1 MGPVRVLALGGVGEI
16 GKNMYVVEMDGRMVV
31 IDCGV
36 SFPKQEQLGVD
47 LVLPDFSYVRERRD
61 SLVAVLLTH
70 GHEDHIGALPYLL
83 REVGSV
89 PVYGTRF
96 TLGLVKSKLDEHRL
110 LKDAALVEV
119 EPGVP
124 ETIGPFTAEF
134 VRVSHSIPDP
144 VAIALHTPHGT
155 IVHSGDF
162 KFDQAPIDNRP
173 TDVAALARL
182 GDGGVLLLLADSTGA
197 ETPGTIPSERSVGK
211 ELQKVMA
218 TAPGRV
224 IITTF
229 ASHVHRVQQ
238 ALEAA
243 YADGRSVAVV
253 GRSLKRNTNIA
264 QNLGY
269 LEPPE
274 GTLVRVQDLDL
285 LPVDEQVIL
294 STGSQGEPLS
304 ALRRMAHAEHPQVTV
319 RPGDTVI
326 FSARAV
332 PGNELA
338 VNETINRL
346 VQAGARVVTR
356 ESAAV
361 HVSGHGGADELLL
374 MLRLLRPRF
383 LMPIHGEPRHLRAHA
398 DLARSVGMAGSDI
411 FTLENG
417 DVLEVANVA
426 GGPQAAVV
434 ERIEAGITFVDGLGV
449 GDVVEGV
456 LRDRRHL
463 SEDGLVLLV
472 ATVSARDGT
481 PVGGAEVI
489 TRGFGGGEEQQLIEE
504 TRLEVERSL
513 LASAADQVT
522 GIDML
527 QHQLHD
533 AVAALL
539 YRKTRQRPMILP
551 VVVEV

>member
-1 MGPVRVLALGGVGEI
+1 VRVLALGGVGEI

-47 LVLPDFSYVRERRD
+47 LVLPDFSYVTERREA
-61 SLVAVLLTH
+61 LVGILLTH

-83 REVGSV
+83 REMGSV

-124 ETIGPFTAEF
+124 QTIGPFTAEF

-182 GDGGVLLLLADSTGA
+182 GDRGVLLLLADSTGA
-197 ETPGTIPSERSVGK
+197 ETPGTIPPERTVGR

-269 LEPPE
+269 LEPPD
-274 GTLVRVQDLDL
+274 GVLVRVQDLEL
-285 LPVDEQVIL
+285 VPPDEQVIL

-304 ALRRMAHAEHPQVTV
+304 ALRRMAHGDHPQVTV

-346 VQAGARVVTR
+346 VLAGARVVTR
-356 ESAAV
+356 ETANV
-361 HVSGHGGADELLL
+361 HVSGHGAADELLL

-383 LMPIHGEPRHLRAHA
+383 FMPIHGEPRHLRAHA
-398 DLARSVGMAGSDI
+398 DLARSVGMASADI
-411 FTLENG
+411 FTMENG
-417 DVLEVANVA
+417 DVLQVANVD

-434 ERIEAGITFVDGLGV
+434 DRVEAGITYVDGLGV

-489 TRGFGGGEEQQLIEE
+489 TRGFGGGDEQQLIEE

-513 LASAADQVT
+513 AASAADQIT
-522 GIDML
+522 EIDML

-539 YRKTRQRPMILP
+539 YRRTRQRPMILP

>member
-1 MGPVRVLALGGVGEI
+1 VRVFALGGVGEI

-47 LVLPDFSYVRERRD
+47 LVLPDFSYVVERRD
-61 SLVAVLLTH
+61 ALLGVLLTH

-83 REVGSV
+83 REVGTV

-110 LKDAALVEV
+110 LRDSNLVEV
-119 EPGVP
+119 EPGTAQ
-124 ETIGPFTAEF
+124 TIGPFTADF
-134 VRVSHSIPDP
+134 IRVSHSIPDP
-144 VAIALHTPHGT
+144 VAIALHTAHGT

-182 GDGGVLLLLADSTGA
+182 GDSGVLLLLSDSTGA
-197 ETPGTIPSERSVGK
+197 ETPGTIPSERTVGK
-211 ELQKVMA
+211 ELRKVMA

-224 IITTF
+224 VITTF

-238 ALEAA
+238 VLEAA
-243 YADGRSVAVV
+243 YSDGRSVAVV

-269 LEPPE
+269 LDPPE
-274 GTLVRVQDLDL
+274 GSLVRIQDLDL
-285 LPVDEQVIL
+285 LPPDEQVIL

-304 ALRRMAHAEHPQVTV
+304 ALRRMAHGDHPQVTV
-319 RPGDTVI
+319 RAGDTVV

-356 ESAAV
+356 ESAEGV
-361 HVSGHGGADELLL
+361 HVSGHGAADELLL

-398 DLARSVGMAGSDI
+398 DLARSVGIAAPDI

-417 DVLEVANVA
+417 DVLEVATEA
-426 GGPQAAVV
+426 GGPRAEVV

-489 TRGFGGGEEQQLIEE
+489 TRGFGGGEEQELIEE

-513 LASAADQVT
+513 AASAADHVT
-522 GIDML
+522 EIDLL

-539 YRKTRQRPMILP
+539 YRRTRQRPMILP

>member
-1 MGPVRVLALGGVGEI
+1 VRVLALGGVGEI
-16 GKNMYVVEMDGRMVV
+16 GKNMYVVETGGRMVV

-47 LVLPDFSYVRERRD
+47 LVLPDFSYVTERRD
-61 SLVAVLLTH
+61 ALVGILLTH

-119 EPGVP
+119 EPNVP
-124 ETIGPFTAEF
+124 QALGPFTAEF
-134 VRVSHSIPDP
+134 IRVSHSIPDP

-182 GDGGVLLLLADSTGA
+182 GDRGVLLLLADSTGS
-197 ETPGTIPSERSVGK
+197 ETPGTIPPERTVGK

-238 ALEAA
+238 AVEAA

-269 LEPPE
+269 LEAPD
-274 GTLVRVQDLDL
+274 GVLVRVQDLEV
-285 LPVDEQVIL
+285 LPPDEQVIL

-304 ALRRMAHAEHPQVTV
+304 ALRRMAHGDHPQVTI

-356 ESAAV
+356 ETANV
-361 HVSGHGGADELLL
+361 HVSGHGAADELLL

-383 LMPIHGEPRHLRAHA
+383 FMPIHGEPRHLRAHA
-398 DLARSVGMAGSDI
+398 DLARSVGMASADI
-411 FTLENG
+411 FTMENG
-417 DVLEVANVA
+417 DVLEVEDGA
-426 GGPQAAVV
+426 GGPRAEVV
-434 ERIEAGITFVDGLGV
+434 DRVEAGITYVDGLGV

-489 TRGFGGGEEQQLIEE
+489 TRGFGGGDEQQLIEE

-513 LASAADQVT
+513 AASAADQIT
-522 GIDML
+522 EIDML

-539 YRKTRQRPMILP
+539 YRRTRQRPMILP

>member
-1 MGPVRVLALGGVGEI
+1 VGPVRVLALGGVGEI